1 MGSDP
6 TGLTPAPARASGRAA
21 LIGTAAAGWLTFTAL
36 VAVFWVGA
44 NADKVVAPPPSWA
57 SAVGEVG
64 GWEILPAG
72 TVLLGLVLA
81 LAGRRRPALF
91 FVGAVAGAGVLAYVA
106 KVALQV
112 VGADDDGGRIADFPS
127 THTATTV
134 AFTGALAML
143 VWRGSGNRTVRALI
157 ALAAVTASFLMGWSR
172 VAVGSHSVVDVLG
185 GAALGVA
192 WLATW
197 MLAASIKSLRAW
209 LAVVLAVSLAGFAL
223 LAVGYDEDPL
233 ATADRDVAEWVA
245 ANMPAEW
252 LARPFSWLGG
262 WIGLTPI
269 AVGLVLLLLL
279 TRRFFDAA
287 WAALTIGG
295 IQLVTAFVK
304 EAFDRP
310 RPHEGSAVA
319 LPSSD
324 SFPSGHA
331 SGAVVTF
338 GVLAALGAERWPR
351 RAPLLWTLAA
361 LLSLAVGASRVV
373 LNVHFVTDVLAGWC
387 LGLAWL
393 AAALLLREMWK
404 RRSLSASASRA
415 SRGRAVAGLGSR

>member
-1 MGSDP
+1 MKSTHLVP
-6 TGLTPAPARASGRAA
+6 LAAASWLTLAA
-21 LIGTAAAGWLTFTAL
+21 LA
-36 VAVFWVGA
+36 VVFWAGA
-44 NADKVVAPPPSWA
+44 SADEAVAHPPSWA
-57 SAVGEVG
+57 RAVGEVG
-64 GWEILPAG
+64 GWAVIPAG
-72 TVLLGLVLA
+72 TVLLGLALV
-81 LAGRRRPALF
+81 LAGRARSALF
-91 FVGAVAGAGVLAYVA
+91 FVPAVAGAGVLAYAA

-112 VGADDDGGRIADFPS
+112 VGADDDGGRISNFPS
-127 THTATTV
+127 THEATTV
-134 AFTGALAML
+134 AFTGALAVL

-157 ALAAVTASFLMGWSR
+157 AVAAVTASVAMGWSR
-172 VAVGSHSVVDVLG
+172 VTGGFHSVIDVAG

-197 MLAASIKSLRAW
+197 MLALASIKSLRAW

-223 LAVGYDEDPL
+223 LAVAYDEEPL
-233 ATADRDVAEWVA
+233 GTVDREVAEWVA
-245 ANMPAEW
+245 VNMWAWAEW

-269 AVGLVLLLLL
+269 AVGLVLFLLL

-287 WAALTIGG
+287 WAALTISG

-331 SGAVVTF
+331 AGAVVTF
-338 GVLAALGAERWPR
+338 GVLAVLGAERWPR
-351 RAPLLWTLAA
+351 RAPLLWALAA
-361 LLSLAVGASRVV
+361 LLSLAVGTSRVV
-373 LNVHFVTDVLAGWC
+373 LNIHYVTDVLAGWC
-387 LGLAWL
+387 LGVAWL
-393 AAALLLREMWK
+393 AGALLMRRMWK
-404 RRSLSASASRA
+404 RRSLSASASSTPTA
-415 SRGRAVAGLGSR
+415 RGR

>member
-1 MGSDP
+1 MKN
-6 TGLTPAPARASGRAA
+6 ARLVPLAAAAAWVTFAA
-21 LIGTAAAGWLTFTAL
+21 LT
-36 VAVFWVGA
+36 AVFWAGA
-44 NADKVVAPPPSWA
+44 SADEAVAHPPSWA
-57 SAVGEVG
+57 RAVGEVG
-64 GWEILPAG
+64 GWAVLPAG
-72 TVLLGLVLA
+72 TILLGLALA
-81 LAGRRRPALF
+81 LAGRDRAALF
-91 FVGAVAGAGVLAYVA
+91 FVGAVAGAGVLAYTA

-112 VGADDDGGRIADFPS
+112 VGADDDGGRISDFPS
-127 THTATTV
+127 THAATTV
-134 AFTGALAML
+134 AFTGALAVL

-157 ALAAVTASFLMGWSR
+157 AAAAVTASVVMGWSR
-172 VAVGSHSVVDVLG
+172 VTGGFHSVIDVAG

-197 MLAASIKSLRAW
+197 MLALASIKSLRAW
-209 LAVVLAVSLAGFAL
+209 LAIVLAVSLAGFAL
-223 LAVGYDEDPL
+223 LAVGYDQDPL
-233 ATADRDVAEWVA
+233 ATVDREVAEWVA
-245 ANMPAEW
+245 VNMWAWAEW

-279 TRRFFDAA
+279 TRRSFEAA
-287 WAALTIGG
+287 WAGLTIAG
-295 IQLVTAFVK
+295 IQLVTALVK

-310 RPHEGSAVA
+310 RPHEGSGVA

-351 RAPLLWTLAA
+351 RAPLLWALAA

-373 LNVHFVTDVLAGWC
+373 LNVHFVTDVVAGWC

-393 AAALLLREMWK
+393 AGALLLREMWK
-404 RRSLSASASRA
+404 RRSLSPSASSTPTA
-415 SRGRAVAGLGSR
+415 RGR

>member
-1 MGSDP
+1 MKSTRLVP
-6 TGLTPAPARASGRAA
+6 LAA
-21 LIGTAAAGWLTFTAL
+21 TAWLTFAAL
-36 VAVFWVGA
+36 TVVFWAGA
-44 NADKVVAPPPSWA
+44 SVDETVAHPPSWA
-57 SAVGEVG
+57 RAVGEIG
-64 GWEILPAG
+64 GWAVLPAG

-81 LAGRRRPALF
+81 LAGHGRAALF
-91 FVGAVAGAGVLAYVA
+91 FVGAVAGAGLLAYA
-106 KVALQV
+106 SKVALQL
-112 VGADDDGGRIADFPS
+112 VGADDDGGRISDFPS
-127 THTATTV
+127 THAATTV
-134 AFTGALAML
+134 AFTGALVVL
-143 VWRGSGNRTVRALI
+143 VWRGSGNRRVRALI
-157 ALAAVTASFLMGWSR
+157 AATAVTASVVMGWSR
-172 VAVGSHSVVDVLG
+172 VTGGFHSVIDVLG
-185 GAALGVA
+185 GGALGIA

-197 MLAASIKSLRAW
+197 MLALASIKRLRAW

-233 ATADRDVAEWVA
+233 RTVDREVAEWVA
-245 ANMPAEW
+245 VNMWTSAEW

-279 TRRFFDAA
+279 TRMFFDAA

-331 SGAVVTF
+331 AGAVVTF

-351 RAPLLWTLAA
+351 RAPLLWALAI

-373 LNVHFVTDVLAGWC
+373 LNVHFVTDVVAGWC

-393 AAALLLREMWK
+393 AGALLLREMWK
-404 RRSLSASASRA
+404 RRSLSSSASSTPSTQDR
-415 SRGRAVAGLGSR
+415 